1 MLPPGSLEEDPHRH
15 RHSHRR
21 DRQEREKGSKRGN
34 PGTRFTLSSRHS
46 LLVKNCL
53 PAHLIQ
59 FLHPLSFLAD
69 KRLHDIRDRR
79 SPLSTPGQLP
89 FRSCRR
95 RFYPTRQLSTLPLKQ
110 GNKTQAQVLRW
121 PGTVNK
127 SLKSR
132 KMLIQRL
139 EVTPQRSLQ
148 RLSFPGFPSLPQGP
162 GDLRKASCQNHPGV
176 LDFIKQLLYGR
187 DSCLQHPQRKNRE
200 HHCEDQS
207 PKRNHRARVTVQR
220 VLARQQSLP
229 NQGSHASGQPISG
242 LLTFC
247 STGKLHR
254 YRRSLRSSPSWS
266 ILPSR

>member
-21 DRQEREKGSKRGN
+21 DRQEREKGSRRGN

-46 LLVKNCL
+46 LLVENCL

-69 KRLHDIRDRR
+69 KRLHDICDRR

-162 GDLRKASCQNHPGV
+162 GDLRKARRQNHPGV
-176 LDFIKQLLYGR
+176 LDFVKQLLCGR
-187 DSCLQHPQRKNRE
+187 SPSLHHPERKNPKQQRE
-200 HHCEDQS
+200 AQS
-207 PKRNHRARVTVQR
+207 LKPNHRTRVPAQR
-220 VLARQQSLP
+220 GLARQQSFP
-229 NQGSHASGQPISG
+229 PTSEIAAQEPIPCLQTPERDHHMIS
-242 LLTFC
+242 
-247 STGKLHR
+247 KLEQAEA
-254 YRRSLRSSPSWS
+254 
-266 ILPSR
+266 